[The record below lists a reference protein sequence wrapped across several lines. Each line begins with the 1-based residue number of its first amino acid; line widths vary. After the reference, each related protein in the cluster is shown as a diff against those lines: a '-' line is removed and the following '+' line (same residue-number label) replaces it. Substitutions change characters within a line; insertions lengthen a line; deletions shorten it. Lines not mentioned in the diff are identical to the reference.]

1 MMVGYDSWTLIPDD
15 AIEAESWAWLLTV
28 LDPEIGIN
36 LVDLGLIY
44 GLTSSGG
51 HVKVTMTLTTPGCPM
66 SDSMPPA
73 VQRVLETV
81 PGVKDVDVDLVWDPP
96 WDPDRMTHEAKRLL
110 GWRDQ
115 STNQ

>member
-1 MMVGYDSWTLIPDD
+1 MMDRGSSWTLIPDD
-15 AIEAESWAWLLTV
+15 VIEAEAWEWLLTV

-73 VQRVLETV
+73 VQRVLETL
-81 PGVKDVDVDLVWDPP
+81 PGVKDVDVDLVWNPP
-96 WDPDRMTHEAKRLL
+96 WDPNRITDEGKRQL
-110 GWRDQ
+110 GWH
-115 STNQ
+115 N